1 MTVPEP
7 EAISPEPDTTPL
19 QALIAGATGLVG
31 RALLEQLLEAPE
43 YARVTALSRREIAAP
58 EKLTVEL
65 VDFDRPERWRKA
77 VSGQHVFCC
86 LGTTIKKA
94 GSQAAFRK
102 VDYEL
107 PLELARAARANG
119 AFGFFVVTA
128 LGADEGSSIFYN
140 RVKGELEARLK
151 ELDYPTLAIFRPS
164 LLLGEREE
172 ARFGERVAA
181 WASRPLSPL
190 LGGSLRK
197 YRPIAGRDVAAAMLS
212 VARTAATLH
221 APLGFAIYESDAIAE
236 LARGS

>member
-1 MTVPEP
+1 MTVPAP
-7 EAISPEPDTTPL
+7 KATPPEPDATPL

-31 RALLEQLLEAPE
+31 SALVEQLLEAPE
-43 YARVTALSRREIAAP
+43 YEQVTALTRRPLAAP
-58 EKLTVEL
+58 EKLKVEL
-65 VDFDRPERWRKA
+65 VDFDRPESWQKV
-77 VSGQHVFCC
+77 VSAQHVFCC

-107 PLELARAARANG
+107 PLELARVARARG
-119 AFGFFVVTA
+119 AYGFFVVTA

-164 LLLGEREE
+164 LLLGERQE
-172 ARFGERVAA
+172 ARFGERFAQ

-190 LGGSLRK
+190 LGGALRK

-236 LARGS
+236 LAR